1 MCARNKNAMVFQTA
15 SLTTDHMADRPK
27 RKFGKLGFLTTAHGF
42 SEDALGY
49 PFDFENK
56 RVAKSIRDAQLKYQ
70 QERRQERSKKIVAA
84 FPDEILRRMA
94 RRAGI
99 SSLSPKDGVALR
111 NEVRKLAD
119 VAIFNIAKQCMFI
132 ADHQRKT
139 TISEHILK
147 TALATLDH
155 HELACPGES
164 ELPKCKSLRQTSKRK
179 SGSPRRSRGTV
190 VDKEIE
196 HERGSSFCVYLE
208 RAPLA
213 RYFKL
218 MFEEQNEELPAYHGQ
233 HVSVTLLGA
242 PVKLSREAFNCL
254 WVVLE
259 HALITLLE
267 KAANM
272 VEKTTTGSRKTVSA
286 QDLNTVIEVMHPKF
300 PLFHGRPR
308 ELLVGKDSPRHS
320 KQKPP
325 ATPKASPRPK
335 SKPASPRPK
344 PKPTAKPHAK
354 PKAKAQPLKTNDD
367 EEDDVW

>member
-1 MCARNKNAMVFQTA
+1 MT
-15 SLTTDHMADRPK
+15 HRPK
-27 RKFGKLGFLTTAHGF
+27 RKIGKLGFLTTAHGF

-99 SSLSPKDGVALR
+99 SSLSQKDGVSLL

-164 ELPKCKSLRQTSKRK
+164 ELPKCKSLRQASKRK

-196 HERGSSFCVYLE
+196 HERGSSFLRLF
-208 RAPLA
+208 RASAIGSILQA
-213 RYFKL
+213 DVRRAKRRIASLSRSTRKRHSFR
-218 MFEEQNEELPAYHGQ
+218 G
-233 HVSVTLLGA
+233 
-242 PVKLSREAFNCL
+242 SREAESGGIQL
-254 WVVLE
+254 SMGRVGARA
-259 HALITLLE
+259 HH
-267 KAANM
+267 
-272 VEKTTTGSRKTVSA
+272 SA
-286 QDLNTVIEVMHPKF
+286 RESCK
-300 PLFHGRPR
+300 HGR
-308 ELLVGKDSPRHS
+308 KDD
-320 KQKPP
+320 KGF
-325 ATPKASPRPK
+325 
-335 SKPASPRPK
+335 
-344 PKPTAKPHAK
+344 
-354 PKAKAQPLKTNDD
+354 
-367 EEDDVW
+367 